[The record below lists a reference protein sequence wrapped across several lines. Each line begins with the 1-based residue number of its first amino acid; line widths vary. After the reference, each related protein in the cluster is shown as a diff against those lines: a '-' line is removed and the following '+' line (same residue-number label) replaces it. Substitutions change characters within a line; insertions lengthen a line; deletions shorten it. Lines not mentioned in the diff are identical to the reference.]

1 MFDCIRLV
9 RLEDIPQ
16 ITEIDR
22 EAFPTMLPPIN
33 YQRELK
39 SPLAHYIVAC
49 DGKKP
54 VDGALVKTA
63 VGEKSEKP
71 LRSPASGNE
80 VAPPCRQY
88 VVAFAGLWM
97 MAGEAHIVNIAVRQ
111 SFRRRGTGE
120 LLLIALID
128 MAIELEA
135 SLILLEV
142 RASNAAAIRLYHKYG
157 FTEIRL
163 RRGYYADN
171 KEDGV
176 VMTAQDIGS
185 ASFHDNLNRLK
196 QAHHRKWGTTL
207 YEITRQPPVV

>member
-1 MFDCIRLV
+1 MSDCMRLV
-9 RLEDIPQ
+9 QLEDIPQ

-22 EAFPTMLPPIN
+22 EAFPTMLPPTN

-49 DGKKP
+49 DDEKP
-54 VDGALVKTA
+54 VDGALVKA
-63 VGEKSEKP
+63 AAGEKPEKSS
-71 LRSPASGNE
+71 RRPASGNA
-80 VAPPCRQY
+80 VAPPGRQY
-88 VVAFAGLWM
+88 VVAFAGLWI
-97 MAGEAHIVNIAVRQ
+97 MAGEAHIINIAVRQ
-111 SFRRRGTGE
+111 SRRRMGIGE

-128 MAIELEA
+128 MAIELDA

-142 RASNAAAIRLYHKYG
+142 RVSNTAARSLYQKYG
-157 FTEIRL
+157 FSEIRL

-185 ASFHDNLNRLK
+185 ALFGENLNRLK
-196 QAHHRKWGTTL
+196 QAHFRKWGTKP
-207 YEITRQPPVV
+207 YDITRKPW

>member
-1 MFDCIRLV
+1 MSGCVRLV
-9 RLEDIPQ
+9 HLKDIPQ

-49 DGKKP
+49 DDKKL
-54 VDGALVKTA
+54 A
-63 VGEKSEKP
+63 
-71 LRSPASGNE
+71 SPG
-80 VAPPCRQY
+80 RQN
-88 VVAFAGLWM
+88 VVAFAGLWI
-97 MAGEAHIVNIAVRQ
+97 MAGEAHIINIAVRRTL
-111 SFRRRGTGE
+111 RRKGIGE

-128 MAIELEA
+128 MAKELDA

-142 RASNAAAIRLYHKYG
+142 RVSNTAAISLYRKYG
-157 FTEIRL
+157 FSEKRL

-185 ASFHDNLNRLK
+185 ASFHDDLNRLK
-196 QAHHRKWGTTL
+196 QAHTRKWGVDL
-207 YEITRQPPVV
+207 YEITRKPR